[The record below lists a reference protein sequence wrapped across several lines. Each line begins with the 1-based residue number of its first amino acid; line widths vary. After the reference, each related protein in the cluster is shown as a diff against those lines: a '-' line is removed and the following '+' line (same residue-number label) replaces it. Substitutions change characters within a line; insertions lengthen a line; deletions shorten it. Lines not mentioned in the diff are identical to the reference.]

1 MDKRKKLSDADL
13 KKIHRL
19 LKQGVKGEAI
29 MQLMGISSTHF
40 YRIQQAYRNGEIN
53 LKRTSLH
60 AISRMVSEGLPFR
73 RASWPEKLY
82 YYCAIDE
89 PSQWFIQVNRETGN
103 EMIAF
108 QLELSLEDLLAK
120 DWVVLTW
127 ESVNEEGD
135 NAEASVLDANARE
148 EDTP

>member
-1 MDKRKKLSDADL
+1 MDKRKKLSDDDI
-13 KKIHRL
+13 KKIHRM

-60 AISRMVSEGLPFR
+60 GISKMVADGLPFR
-73 RASWPEKLY
+73 RNAWPEKLY

-89 PSQWFIQVNRETGN
+89 PSKWFIQVNRETGN
-103 EMIAF
+103 ELIAY
-108 QLELSLEDLLAK
+108 QLELTLEDLLAK
-120 DWVVLTW
+120 DWVALTW
-127 ESVNEEGD
+127 ESV
-135 NAEASVLDANARE
+135 R
-148 EDTP
+148 

>member
-1 MDKRKKLSDADL
+1 MDKRKKLSDADI

-40 YRIQQAYRNGEIN
+40 YRIQQAYRNGEVN

-60 AISRMVSEGLPFR
+60 GILRMVSEGLPFR
-73 RASWPEKLY
+73 RAAWPDGTY

-89 PSQWFIQVNRETGN
+89 PSKWFVRSYECPEGIMESITYTLDV
-103 EMIAF
+103 
-108 QLELSLEDLLAK
+108 SLDDLLAK
-120 DWVVLTW
+120 DWVALTW
-127 ESVNEEGD
+127 ESV
-135 NAEASVLDANARE
+135 R
-148 EDTP
+148 

>member
-1 MDKRKKLSDADL
+1 MDKRKKLSDADI

-29 MQLMGISSTHF
+29 MQLMDISSTHF
-40 YRIQQAYRNGEIN
+40 YRIQQAYRNGEVN

-60 AISRMVSEGLPFR
+60 GISRMVSEGLPFR
-73 RASWPEKLY
+73 RAAWPEKLY

-89 PSQWFIQVNRETGN
+89 PSKWFIQVNRETGN
-103 EMIAF
+103 ELIAYH
-108 QLELSLEDLLAK
+108 LELTLEDLLAK

-127 ESVNEEGD
+127 ESVNE
-135 NAEASVLDANARE
+135 V
-148 EDTP
+148 

>member
-1 MDKRKKLSDADL
+1 MDKRKKLSDDDI

-40 YRIQQAYRNGEIN
+40 YRIQQAYRNGEVN

-60 AISRMVSEGLPFR
+60 GISRMVSEGLPFR
-73 RASWPEKLY
+73 RNAWPEKLY

-89 PSQWFIQVNRETGN
+89 PSKWFIQVNRETGN
-103 EMIAF
+103 ELIAY
-108 QLELSLEDLLAK
+108 QLELTLEDLLAK
-120 DWVVLTW
+120 DWVILTW
-127 ESVNEEGD
+127 DSV
-135 NAEASVLDANARE
+135 R
-148 EDTP
+148 